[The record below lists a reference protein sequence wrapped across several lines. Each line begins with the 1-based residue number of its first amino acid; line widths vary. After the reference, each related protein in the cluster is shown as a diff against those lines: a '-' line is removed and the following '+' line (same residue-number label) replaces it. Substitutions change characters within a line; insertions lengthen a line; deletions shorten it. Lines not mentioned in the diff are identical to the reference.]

1 MSKANKVGN
10 NLSTSIQENTPM
22 SKNKPGKQKR
32 DAAKRRMSKVQEIEG
47 NMEQER
53 EEESCK

>member
-1 MSKANKVGN
+1 
-10 NLSTSIQENTPM
+10 M

-32 DAAKRRMSKVQEIEG
+32 EAAKRRMSKVQEIEG

-53 EEESCK
+53 EEESCKKNSLS